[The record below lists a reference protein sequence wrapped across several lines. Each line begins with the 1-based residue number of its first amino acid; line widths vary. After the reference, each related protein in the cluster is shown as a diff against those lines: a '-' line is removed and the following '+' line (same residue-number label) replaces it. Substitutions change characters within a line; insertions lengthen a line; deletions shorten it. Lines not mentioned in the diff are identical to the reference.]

1 MGDIVM
7 NIWLILFFLLA
18 GFTAGYY
25 NPQAKSFIEFAGMIT
40 KIGLIFLLISMGARM
55 GIDKRIINQL
65 NQIGLQALIIA
76 LASIA
81 GSIIIIK
88 IFSIIIKYTL
98 ETDHKLTEDRGT
110 DKTMTFTIVLSV
122 LGGILIGIFILS
134 PASLKFINSI
144 TTLALA
150 VLLFGVGVDIGQNRV
165 VFQQLKKMGWQ
176 IIFIPLL
183 IAIASIVSSLVAGMI
198 LGLKFNEAAA
208 VGAGFGWYSL
218 SGVLLT
224 KIYSVQ
230 LGSVAFLTNVFRELI
245 TFIILPFVVKYL
257 GRITAI
263 APGGATT
270 MDVTLPLIKE
280 VAGEEIVIPAFI
292 SGVVLS
298 SLVPVLV
305 PFLIN
310 L

>member
-1 MGDIVM
+1 M
-7 NIWLILFFLLA
+7 NIWLILFFLIA
-18 GFTAGYY
+18 GFFAGYY
-25 NPQAKSFIEFAGMIT
+25 NSNARRFIKIAGMIT
-40 KIGLIFLLISMGARM
+40 KIGLIFLLVSMGARM
-55 GIDKRIINQL
+55 GIDEKIITKL
-65 NQIGLQALIIA
+65 DRIGLQALVLA

-81 GSIIIIK
+81 GSIILIKVFSNIIK
-88 IFSIIIKYTL
+88 FEL
-98 ETDHKLTEDRGT
+98 ESEDDFTDKGGT
-110 DKTMTFTIVLSV
+110 DKTMTLLIVFSV
-122 LGGILIGIFILS
+122 IGGILIGIYILPPACFGFIDT
-134 PASLKFINSI
+134 A
-144 TTLALA
+144 TTCALA
-150 VLLFGVGVDIGQNRV
+150 ILLFGVGVDIGQNKII
-165 VFQQLKKMGWQ
+165 FQQFKKMGWQ

-183 IAIASIVSSLVAGMI
+183 VAAGSIIFSLVT
-198 LGLKFNEAAA
+198 GLIMGLRFNEAAA

-230 LGSVAFLTNVFRELI
+230 LGSLAFLTNVLRELI
-245 TFIILPFVVKYL
+245 TFMILPFVVKYL

-280 VAGEEIVIPAFI
+280 VAGDEVVIPAFI
-292 SGVVLS
+292 SGAVLS

-305 PFLIN
+305 PFFIN